1 MRVLVVHNR
10 YRSDSPSGENAV
22 VDLEVEAMRARGVVV
37 ETYFRCSDE
46 IEEFSIPEK
55 LLLAASP
62 VTGWSSRRSLRA
74 VLDRFKPDV
83 LHLHNPY
90 PLISPWVLGEAK
102 ARGVRTVVT
111 VHNFRIRCMNGL
123 FFRDGAVCLDC
134 EGTASPWPGVRHAC
148 YRDSR
153 GQSVVMA
160 VALTKHRSSWA
171 DVDRFIAL
179 SPFVCDRLVSWGV
192 ARDRIMVK
200 PNAVAAPASVTEP
213 GNGFLYVGRLSV
225 EKGILELLSAW
236 DASRLGAVYR
246 LQIVGTGPLETEV
259 SAKAQSSQGVELLGA
274 RTPEQV
280 AALRAA
286 TAVSVVPSVWF
297 EVNPLVVLES
307 FGAGRPVV
315 ATRSGSLDGLVD
327 DEVGWLATP
336 TTADMADA
344 LVRASSSSEVA
355 VRAVASR
362 ERYECLYA
370 PDVVHAALLATYE
383 SLIV

>member
-1 MRVLVVHNR
+1 MHNR

-22 VDLEVEAMRARGVVV
+22 VDQEVEAMRARGVVI

-46 IEEFSIPEK
+46 IEDFSVPQK
-55 LLLAASP
+55 LLLATSP
-62 VTGWSSRRSLRA
+62 VTGWSSRRTLRA

-83 LHLHNPY
+83 MHLHNPY

-102 ARGVRTVVT
+102 ARGIRTVVT

-123 FFRDGAVCLDC
+123 FFRDGAICLDC
-134 EGTASPWPGVRHAC
+134 EETAAPWSGVRHAC
-148 YRDSR
+148 YRNSR
-153 GQSVVMA
+153 GQSAVMA
-160 VALTKHRSSWA
+160 VALTRNRPRWTE
-171 DVDRFIAL
+171 VDRFIAL

-192 ARDRIMVK
+192 ARDRIVVK
-200 PNAVAAPASVTEP
+200 PNAVAAPSFVAEP
-213 GNGFLYVGRLSV
+213 GSGFLYVGRLSV

-236 DASRLGAVYR
+236 DASRLGAANR
-246 LQIVGTGPLETEV
+246 LQIVGSGPLETEV
-259 SAKAQSSQGVELLGA
+259 RAKAQSSQGVELLGP
-274 RTPEQV
+274 RTPEEV
-280 AALRAA
+280 AALRAS

-315 ATRSGSLDGLVD
+315 ATRSGSLEGLVD
-327 DEVGWLATP
+327 DEVGWLAAP
-336 TTADMADA
+336 RTADLADS
-344 LVRASSSSEVA
+344 LVSASSLSA
-355 VRAVASR
+355 IAARAVASR
-362 ERYECLYA
+362 ERYERLYA